1 MANLIVLLSP
11 AELTGRFEEAMRAGG
26 ASVKV
31 APVDTLSAL
40 ETVCR
45 DRAGHFRLVAF
56 ATDVIVLAH
65 VLAALGGPAY
75 NLHPGPPEYPG
86 LFPSCFAIDEGAAC
100 FGSTLHEMNERVDE
114 GAIVGIDTFDMPA
127 GIDRQTLDALALA
140 SAMRLVAHLAEELAD
155 IPTPLRPL
163 PVAWSGRRRTAK
175 DFAAL
180 CEIPPDI
187 SADDFAHRYRAVG
200 EGPDHA
206 LTVVLHGRRFRLAPE
221 GDAMVYVGGQ
231 AVAAAEQ

>member
-1 MANLIVLLSP
+1 
-11 AELTGRFEEAMRAGG
+11 
-26 ASVKV
+26 
-31 APVDTLSAL
+31 
-40 ETVCR
+40 
-45 DRAGHFRLVAF
+45 
-56 ATDVIVLAH
+56 
-65 VLAALGGPAY
+65 
-75 NLHPGPPEYPG
+75 
-86 LFPSCFAIDEGAAC
+86 
-100 FGSTLHEMNERVDE
+100 MNERVDE